1 MTKQPIVPYGR
12 QQVTEEDIEAVC
24 ATLRSSWLTTGPVV
38 ERFEQELA
46 GKVGAEHGVAVCN
59 GTAAL
64 HAAMHALGIGPGD
77 EVIVPPMT
85 FAATAN
91 AVLYQGGTPVFA
103 DVEADTLLIDPGAI
117 EARITA
123 RTKAVVAVDY
133 AGQSCDYDAL
143 RTITKRHGLFLVAD
157 ACHSLGG
164 SYHGAPCG
172 SQADLSVFSFH
183 PVKPITTGEGGMI
196 ITRDGELA
204 RRMRIFRNHGI
215 TTDHRQRSLA
225 GAWHYEMVELGYNY
239 RLSDIHC
246 ALGLSQLNRLD
257 GFIQR
262 RQSIAAGYDAAFA
275 EHPSIRPLAVRP
287 WNSHG
292 YHLYVVR
299 TPHRDTLYAGL
310 RDRGIHANVHYV
322 PVHLHPYYRQHL
334 GTGEGLC
341 PVAEA
346 AWSKILSLPIFP
358 ALSDVEQGRVVTA
371 LKEVVAEVTS

>member
-1 MTKQPIVPYGR
+1 VTQQPTVPYGR
-12 QQVTEEDIEAVC
+12 QQIATEDIEAVC
-24 ATLRSSWLTTGPVV
+24 ATLRSNWLTTGPMV
-38 ERFEQELA
+38 ERFEQALA
-46 GKVGAEHGVAVCN
+46 RKVGVEHGVAVCN

-103 DVEADTLLIDPGAI
+103 DVEADTLLIDPAAV
-117 EARITA
+117 EARITS

-143 RTITKRHGLFLVAD
+143 RAITDRHGLFLVAD

-196 ITRDGELA
+196 VTRDGELA

-215 TTDHRQRSLA
+215 TSDHRQRSLA

-257 GFIQR
+257 GFIER
-262 RQSIAAGYDAAFA
+262 RQTIAAGYDAAFA

-287 WNSHG
+287 GNSHG

-299 TPHRDTLYAGL
+299 TPHRDTFFAGL

-346 AWSKILSLPIFP
+346 AWGEILSLPIFS
-358 ALSDVEQGRVVTA
+358 ALSDAEQGRVVTA
-371 LKEVVAEVTS
+371 LKEVVAEVAS

>member
-1 MTKQPIVPYGR
+1 MTKQPIIPYGR
-12 QQVTEEDIEAVC
+12 QQVTEKDIEAVC

-299 TPHRDTLYAGL
+299 TPHRDALYAGL

-346 AWSKILSLPIFP
+346 AWSEILSLPIFP
-358 ALSDVEQGRVVTA
+358 SLSDVEQGRVVTA

>member
-1 MTKQPIVPYGR
+1 MTRQPTVPYGR
-12 QQVTEEDIEAVC
+12 QQIADEDIEAVC
-24 ATLRSSWLTTGPVV
+24 ATLRSNWLTTGPTV

-46 GKVGAEHGVAVCN
+46 RKVGVEHGVAVCN

-64 HAAMHALGIGPGD
+64 HAAMYALGIGPGD

-103 DVEADTLLIDPGAI
+103 DVEADTLLIDPAAI
-117 EARITA
+117 EARITP

-143 RTITKRHGLFLVAD
+143 RTIAERHGLRLVAD

-183 PVKPITTGEGGMI
+183 PVKPITTGEGGMVV
-196 ITRDGELA
+196 TGNEELA

-225 GAWHYEMVELGYNY
+225 GAWRYEMVELGYNY

-262 RQSIAAGYDAAFA
+262 RQNIAARYDAAFA
-275 EHPSIRPLAVRP
+275 GYPAIRPLAVRP

-299 TPHRDTLYAGL
+299 APHRDTLYAGL
-310 RDRGIHANVHYV
+310 RDRGINANVHYT

-346 AWSKILSLPIFP
+346 AWDEILSLPIFP
-358 ALSDVEQGRVVTA
+358 ALSNDEQERVIAA
-371 LKEVVAEVTS
+371 LEEVVAEVAP

>member
-12 QQVTEEDIEAVC
+12 QQITDEDIEAVC
-24 ATLRSSWLTTGPVV
+24 AALLSSWLTTGPMVD
-38 ERFEQELA
+38 RFEQELA
-46 GKVGAEHGVAVCN
+46 RKVGMEHGVAVCN

-64 HAAMHALGIGPGD
+64 HAAMYALGIGPGD

-85 FAATAN
+85 FAATTN
-91 AVLYQGGTPVFA
+91 AILYQGGTPVFT
-103 DVEADTLLIDPGAI
+103 DVETDTMLIDPTAV
-117 EARITA
+117 EARITS

-133 AGQSCDYDAL
+133 AGQSCDYDTL
-143 RTITKRHGLFLVAD
+143 RVIVERHGLFLVAD
-157 ACHSLGG
+157 ACHSLGA

-183 PVKPITTGEGGMI
+183 PVKPITTGEGGMVV
-196 ITRDGELA
+196 TDNEGLT

-225 GAWHYEMVELGYNY
+225 GAWRYEMVELGYNY

-262 RQSIAAGYDAAFA
+262 RQNIASRYDTAFA
-275 EHPSIRPLAVRP
+275 GHPTIRPLAVRP

-299 TPHRDTLYAGL
+299 TVHRDKLYTGL
-310 RDRGIHANVHYV
+310 RDRGIHANVHYM
-322 PVHLHPYYRQHL
+322 PVHLHPYYRRHL

-346 AWSKILSLPIFP
+346 AWGEILSLPIFP
-358 ALSDVEQGRVVTA
+358 TLSDAELGRVIVA
-371 LKEVVAEVTS
+371 LEEVVAEVAS

>member
-1 MTKQPIVPYGR
+1 MTQQPTVPYGR
-12 QQVTEEDIEAVC
+12 QQITDEDIETVC
-24 ATLRSSWLTTGPVV
+24 ATLRSNWLTTGPMV
-38 ERFEQELA
+38 EQFEQDLA
-46 GKVGAEHGVAVCN
+46 SKIGLEHGVAVCN

-64 HAAMHALGIGPGD
+64 HAAMYALGIGPGD
-77 EVIVPPMT
+77 EVVVPPLT
-85 FAATAN
+85 FAASAN

-103 DVEADTLLIDPGAI
+103 DVEADTLLIDPAAV
-117 EARITA
+117 EARITS
-123 RTKAVVAVDY
+123 RTKAVLAVDY

-143 RTITKRHGLFLVAD
+143 RAIVDRHGLFLVAD

-164 SYHGAPCG
+164 SYRGTPCG

-196 ITRDGELA
+196 VTRNEELA

-225 GAWHYEMVELGYNY
+225 GAWYYEMVELGYNY

-262 RQSIAAGYDAAFA
+262 RQSIAARYDATFA
-275 EHPSIRPLAVRP
+275 EHPSIRPLAVRQ

-292 YHLYVVR
+292 YHLYVIR

-310 RDRGIHANVHYV
+310 RDRGIHTNVHYV
-322 PVHLHPYYRQHL
+322 PVHLHSYYRRHL

-346 AWSKILSLPIFP
+346 AWGEILSLPIFP
-358 ALSDVEQGRVVTA
+358 ALSDAEQGRVIKA
-371 LKEVVAEVTS
+371 LEEVVAEVAP